1 MDCRIRHPLAT
12 VDVLPMSIVPT
23 WPIAAICLAVGVAGG
38 AVSTRYVY
46 VNKIDKIQAQHT
58 ELLRQREVKR
68 ADDERA
74 AREKEQGWAERVN
87 QIEQERINE
96 TDRIRTDADSLI
108 ARLRKQAAS
117 KPASTSCLP
126 QASPARESAAGG
138 ELSDGSREGTV
149 RLAQRAEEQ
158 RQALGSCYRAYDSI
172 R

>member
-1 MDCRIRHPLAT
+1 
-12 VDVLPMSIVPT
+12 MSIVPT

-38 AVSTRYVY
+38 ALSTRYVY

-87 QIEQERINE
+87 EAEQRRINE
-96 TDRIRTDADSLI
+96 TDRISRERDAAITSLQN
-108 ARLRKQAAS
+108 RAS
-117 KPASTSCLP
+117 RKPASTGSVPSSATSC
-126 QASPARESAAGG
+126 QGSTGA
-138 ELSDGSREGTV
+138 ELSREDSIFLTGEASR
-149 RLAQRAEEQ
+149 ADEQ
-158 RQALGSCYRAYDSI
+158 REALKACYSAYDSM

>member
-1 MDCRIRHPLAT
+1 
-12 VDVLPMSIVPT
+12 MSIVPT

-46 VNKIDKIQAQHT
+46 VNKIEKIQAQHT

-74 AREKEQGWAERVN
+74 ARAKEQGWVERVN
-87 QIEQERINE
+87 EAEQRRINE
-96 TDRIRTDADSLI
+96 TDRIRNDADSLI

-117 KPASTSCLP
+117 KPASTSCMP
-126 QASPARESAAGG
+126 QATAAGESTAGG
-138 ELSDGSREGTV
+138 ELSNGSREGTV

-158 RQALGSCYRAYDSI
+158 REALGACYRAYDATSN
-172 R
+172 